1 MGERP
6 SSESARRRG
15 RYNWLLPDICW
26 IAVLI
31 TPHLRCLLVALSCVA
46 AASRAGA
53 QILPENPVR
62 SADGRLVLS
71 AEVIGTFGSQDDV
84 TFFNYT
90 DYEHNALR
98 MLRIGTSAVWRPTSW
113 LALAG
118 ELRSEDLEHPGV
130 YAAYARIK
138 PWENRGLTIDVGRI
152 PPTFGAFSRHAY
164 TTDNPVIGYPLAYQY
179 LTSLRTNAVPAV
191 ADDLLRMRARGWLS
205 SFPVGVQAPGPGVP
219 LISGYR
225 WDTGVQVGWKGGPL
239 QVTGAVTN
247 GTLSNP
253 RVSDDNSGKQLSG
266 RVSVTPA
273 TGLVVGVS
281 GASGAW
287 LARSVPVAGSP
298 TQRALGADVEYSRD
312 HWIVRAEMVFSRW
325 GVPLPLAPSNAQAVD
340 AFGRWI
346 EGRYRITP
354 RIFVAGRADR
364 LGFSKLLGS
373 APGSAPL
380 PWDAPVTRIE
390 SGGGYYLQRNLVA
403 RVTVQANRRSAGR
416 VLNRNYVSAQ
426 IAYWF

>member
-1 MGERP
+1 
-6 SSESARRRG
+6 
-15 RYNWLLPDICW
+15 
-26 IAVLI
+26 VL
-31 TPHLRCLLVALSCVA
+31 TSPHLRCLLVALSCVA

-53 QILPENPVR
+53 QVLPENPVR
-62 SADGRLVLS
+62 TADGRLVVS
-71 AEVIGTFGSQDDV
+71 AEVTGTFGSQDDIA
-84 TFFNYT
+84 FFNYT

-98 MLRIGTSAVWRPTSW
+98 MLRFATSGVWRPTSW
-113 LALAG
+113 LALTG
-118 ELRSEDLEHPGV
+118 EVRSEDLEHPSV

-152 PPTFGAFSRHAY
+152 PPTFGAFSKHAY

-179 LTSLRTNAVPAV
+179 LTSLRANAVPAV

-205 SFPVGVQAPGPGVP
+205 SFPIGVQEPGPGSP

-239 QVTGAVTN
+239 QVAGAVTT

-253 RVSDDNSGKQLSG
+253 RVADDNGGKQVSG
-266 RVSVTPA
+266 RLTVTPA
-273 TGLVVGVS
+273 TGLVLGVS
-281 GASGAW
+281 GAGGAW
-287 LARSVPVAGSP
+287 LARGVQLGSSP
-298 TQRALGADVEYSRD
+298 TQQALGADVEYSRD

-325 GVPLPLAPSNAQAVD
+325 GVPLPLAPSNAQSVD

-364 LGFSKLLGS
+364 LGFSTL
-373 APGSAPL
+373 PGSLAGAVAL

-390 SGGGYYLQRNLVA
+390 TGGGYYLQRNLVVRA
-403 RVTVQANRRSAGR
+403 TVQNNRRSAGR
-416 VLNRNYVSAQ
+416 VLNRTYLSAQ